1 MSNKTISMLKLRQVI
16 RLYNQGKGTKAIA
29 GMLFISRNT
38 IKKYLHIFLSS
49 GLSYDAFSAMS
60 DLELSQKFLVATHPE
75 KSQRQIDLEALLPGI
90 CRELKRKG
98 VTKEM
103 LYRQY
108 TEKYP
113 EGYGISR
120 FCGFIRLY
128 LAQHRPVMHI
138 EHKAGDK
145 MYIDFTGQK
154 LHLDNGDGT
163 KTEVEVFVAILGCS
177 QLTYVEAVASQKKED
192 LIRVCENSLIY
203 FEGVPLVV
211 VPDNL
216 RAAVTKGS
224 KYEAVLNE
232 SFACFAEHYSM
243 TVLPARAYKPRDKS
257 LVEGAVKLIYKTIFT
272 KLDKRIFYD
281 LSSLNAAIRVALEI
295 HNNTPMY
302 KREYSRRQQFEEI
315 ERDVLQDLNPI
326 RYELKEQAQLTVWKN
341 GYIRLGVDTHYYS
354 VPYKYIGK
362 TVKVLYSSQSVEVYY
377 RHELIAQHVR
387 NRRKYQYTTNT
398 EHLASQ
404 HQFLTEWSA
413 EKFIS
418 QAMDI
423 HEDVAEY
430 IAKLLEEKTYPEQAY
445 KSCSGILSFSR
456 RVGNERLIDA
466 CRCAQSF
473 GQYGYRVI
481 EEILNKRLD
490 RLKLED
496 EAVRIPNH
504 KNIRGKDYY
513 Q

>member
-29 GMLFISRNT
+29 GMLSLSRNT

-49 GLSYDAFSAMS
+49 GLSYESFSAMS
-60 DLELSQKFLVATHPE
+60 DLELSQKFLVASHPE
-75 KSQRQIDLEALLPGI
+75 KSQRQLDLEAMLPGI

-98 VTKEM
+98 VTREQLYKE
-103 LYRQY
+103 YIQ
-108 TEKYP
+108 KYP
-113 EGYGISR
+113 EGYSISR

-128 LAQHRPVMHI
+128 SAQSRPVMHI

-154 LHLDNGDGT
+154 LQLDNPDGS
-163 KTEVEVFVAILGCS
+163 KSEVEVFVAILGCS
-177 QLTYVEAVASQKKED
+177 QLTYVEAVDSQKKED
-192 LIRVCENSLIY
+192 LIRACENSLIY
-203 FEGVPLVV
+203 FEGAPLVV

-224 KYEAVLNE
+224 KYEAVLND
-232 SFACFAEHYSM
+232 SFASFAEHYSM

-302 KREYSRRQQFEEI
+302 KRDYSRRQQFEEI
-315 ERDVLQDLNPI
+315 ERDVLQSLNPI
-326 RYELKEQAQLTVWKN
+326 RYEIKEQAQLTVWKN

-362 TVKVLYSSQSVEVYY
+362 TVKVLYTSQSVEVYY

-418 QAMDI
+418 QGMDI
-423 HEDVAEY
+423 HEDVGDY
-430 IAKLLEEKTYPEQAY
+430 IAKVLEEKTYPEQAY

-466 CRCAQSF
+466 CRCAHAL
-473 GQYGYRVI
+473 GEYGYRII

-490 RLKLED
+490 KLKLE
-496 EAVRIPNH
+496 EESARIPSH

>member
-29 GMLFISRNT
+29 GLLFISRNT

-49 GLSYDAFSAMS
+49 GLSYESFSAMS
-60 DLELSQKFLVATHPE
+60 DLELSQQFLVASHPE
-75 KSQRQIDLEALLPGI
+75 KSQRQIDLEAMLPGL

-103 LYRQY
+103 LYREY
-108 TEKYP
+108 IEKHP

-120 FCGFIRLY
+120 FSGFIRLY
-128 LAQHRPVMHI
+128 IAQHRPVMHI

-154 LHLDNGDGT
+154 LQLDNADGT
-163 KTEVEVFVAILGCS
+163 YTETEVFVAILGCS
-177 QLTYVEAVASQKKED
+177 QLTYVEAVESQKKED
-192 LIRVCENSLIY
+192 LIRACENALIY

-224 KYEAVLNE
+224 KYEAILNE

-281 LSSLNAAIRVALEI
+281 LPSLNAAIRVALEI

-315 ERDVLQDLNPI
+315 ERDVLQNLNPI
-326 RYELKEQAQLTVWKN
+326 RYEIKEQAQFTVRKN
-341 GYIRLGVDTHYYS
+341 GYICLGVDTHYYS

-362 TVKVLYSSQSVEVYY
+362 TVKVLYTSQSVEVYY
-377 RHELIAQHVR
+377 RHELIAQHTR
-387 NRRKYQYTTNT
+387 NRRKYQYTTHT

-404 HQFLTEWSA
+404 HQFLTEWSP
-413 EKFIS
+413 EKFIT
-418 QAMDI
+418 QGMDI
-423 HEDVAEY
+423 HPDVGEY
-430 IAKLLEEKTYPEQAY
+430 IARVLEEKTYPEQAY
-445 KSCSGILSFSR
+445 KSCAGILSFSR

-466 CRCAQSF
+466 CRCAHAV

-481 EEILNKRLD
+481 EEILAKRLD
-490 RLKLED
+490 KLKLE
-496 EAVRIPNH
+496 EESIPIPSH